1 VSCPVPL
8 RTPATGPSMAESDA
22 ASTDASAV
30 ENQLEGGNYEV
41 IRARLEED
49 AQTLGALASKLNV
62 ARKEIFGGQELVV
75 VGNER
80 IRTEHN
86 CVPRNLVNVNGRLLL
101 GYNVRF
107 ALKKEV
113 AVSDVFSIHRFEA
126 TDDGFDLAETDDVDG
141 ILTDPRFVEQ
151 FSELYKYYKDARLET
166 LRVHGG
172 KLLAVFRIGERIEDI
187 RVFRWELQPGQPV
200 QYIDNRGERD
210 HTFPPA
216 HDFDWVRSSRD
227 DHVLGTHPHINIA
240 DKVFVETVGG
250 DLTIKVEDNT
260 EDGAGI
266 YREPVDDPHQSLD
279 DAEIHYA
286 ELGTLVLLSMRP
298 FGETDTRYLV
308 FNTRTEDVRRI
319 DAIGQA
325 CVQLPEDHGLIFPG
339 GYYLRR
345 GEAKIFDPDP
355 QGLIFKRV
363 IKSPNGEDVLYVF
376 HRMDTGHYVLLPYN
390 LIRQEVATPIH
401 GHGYTLFENG
411 RMVVFRAES
420 DDPTRV
426 HPIQVWET
434 PFTTDEY
441 AASNPVE
448 GGYLA
453 KIGNAALVRGIS
465 DVMAI
470 QRQVANLVPSRA
482 IFEDLVGACTRAV
495 DHHHW
500 VGRSE
505 TGGLKE
511 ALDHTRRNAELIID
525 EFEKLQALQRKAAAA
540 LAEART
546 TQDRLLLDVRPDIL
560 TTVQEFMAAMTRLR
574 QQRGHLITLQDV
586 RLIDHD
592 ALSAMEEQVVQ
603 RFDETSEGV
612 VRFLLQD
619 DALTPIV
626 DEIGELE
633 GRITDVDRAV
643 DLQPITESMD
653 ATGEGLELLIEVI
666 GGLDVGDPNDR
677 TSILENISEV
687 FGQLNRVRAVLEG
700 RRRELGRAEAKAEFA
715 AQFKLLSQGV
725 SSALS
730 MADSPERCDEQ
741 LSRLMVQ
748 LEELEGRFGE
758 FEEYLLDIT
767 VKRDEISLAFESR
780 RQQLMEARQRRI
792 GALFASGER
801 ILTAVHRRSGSFK
814 EPDKLNSYFASD
826 SMVLKLRKLAEQLTE
841 LGDSNKAEDLLGK
854 LKSAKQRSL
863 RALRDRAELFE
874 DGAAV
879 IKFGRHR
886 FAVNTQSFD
895 LTIVPRGEGMAIH
908 LTGTEFYEDIED
920 EDFLATRP
928 FWSQALISETP
939 TVYRA
944 EHLAARMLFDAES
957 NEDGL
962 NIDVLDEDRLRE
974 NGLLER
980 VRAYSADRYEEG
992 YERGVHDADAALILD
1007 KLLHLRKTA
1016 GLLRFPPV
1024 PRAAAALFW
1033 ASFDDR
1039 TEREALHR
1047 QARSLGR
1054 MRQVLPN
1061 PTAMRR
1067 FSEQL
1072 ARALQGW
1079 VTEHAPTLAAELVED
1094 DWPVAGA
1101 YLAEELSAQRPRF
1114 VLGAQAAAILD
1125 GMRLFLDG
1133 HRTAEGQGARQAFDD
1148 DLRALEG
1155 RLDEQLA
1162 LARQWLEAFLANTT
1176 DERLQS
1182 LGFLLS
1188 EAAVALVTDKK
1199 LDRAVSQA
1207 NTSVQVTGLLGQHPR
1222 VQDRTLSLRLDEFL
1236 DRLRHFVHHRIPGF
1250 RAYREARQVLL
1261 AKERKR
1267 LRVDE
1272 FQPKVMTTFV
1282 RNRLINEVY
1291 LPMIGDNLAKQMGG
1305 MGAGKRT
1312 DTMGMLMLISP
1323 PGYGKTTLMEYI
1335 ASQLGI
1341 VFMKVNGPSLG
1352 HEVHSLD
1359 PSEAPNATARQEVE
1373 KINLAFE
1380 MANNVMLYLDDI
1392 QHTHPELLQKFISLC
1407 DGTRRVEGV
1416 WKGRTRTYDLKGKRF
1431 CVIMAGNP
1439 YTETGARFQIPDMLA
1454 NRADTYNLGDIL
1466 GGRDDLFAL
1475 SYVENAITSNPTLA
1489 PLAARD
1495 QQDIHRLIRLAQG
1508 EEVDTAAF
1516 SHDYSAGERQEFV
1529 DLFQKMFRVRD
1540 TLLKVNLEYIKSAAT
1555 DDSYR
1560 TEPPFKLQGSYRNM
1574 AKVTEKLVSAV
1585 NLEEVDRLI
1594 VDHYVGESQTLTT
1607 GAENNLL
1614 KLWELR
1620 DSQTPDQKARWDA
1633 IKKDYARQKLMG
1645 GQDDDPVARVVGT
1658 LAGMGD
1664 QIEQIGTALSTPTD
1678 VATPLSAVQSELA
1691 GLRQEL
1697 SQRLGSPEQLSGA
1710 LTGVVESLGH
1720 IGKAVETTHQGQRG
1734 TARVLQAF
1742 GRNLVETLAEATA
1755 AAPSAAPAP
1764 APAASA
1770 AGGRSWFEPNL
1781 EVGAEA
1787 DLVMRH
1793 AVLLEVQRALVSYG
1807 RMQQD
1812 AARQLRAG
1820 EYVLAGALPVMQHL
1834 ADHITTLVHERLPPE
1849 QQGAFMDEL
1858 RRGVARAIK
1867 ELSEATGERVDAR
1880 SVVSSELPTGE
1891 RTPVQPPVPPRTVR
1905 TTEAQVRHDAP
1916 PVRKP

>member
-1 VSCPVPL
+1 
-8 RTPATGPSMAESDA
+8 MAE
-22 ASTDASAV
+22 TDAPASAPTG
-30 ENQLEGGNYEV
+30 EAAAQAQLEGGNYEV

-49 AQTLGALASKLNV
+49 ARQLGGMAHTLNDE
-62 ARKEIFGGQELVV
+62 RKAIFGGQELVV

-107 ALKKEV
+107 ALKKDV
-113 AVSDVFSIHRFEA
+113 AVSDVFSIHGFVPTE
-126 TDDGFDLAETDDVDG
+126 DGFDLAPVDDADG
-141 ILTDPRFVEQ
+141 VLADPTFVEH
-151 FSELYKYYKDARLET
+151 FTELYRYYKDARLET
-166 LRVHGG
+166 LRVHAG
-172 KLLAVFRIGERIEDI
+172 KLLAVFRIGERAEDI
-187 RVFRWELQPGQPV
+187 RVFRWELLPGQPV
-200 QYIDNRGERD
+200 RYIDNRGERD

-216 HDFDWVRSSRD
+216 HDFDWVKPSRD

-266 YREPVDDPHQSLD
+266 YSEPVDDPHQSLD

-286 ELGTLVLLSMRP
+286 LVGTLVLLRMRP
-298 FGETDTRYLV
+298 FGETTTRYLL
-308 FNTRTEDVRRI
+308 FNTRTHEVRRI

-325 CVQLPEDHGLIFPG
+325 CVSLPEDHGLIFPG

-345 GEAKIFDPDP
+345 GEAKIFDPEP
-355 QGLIFKRV
+355 EGLIFKRML
-363 IKSPNGEDVLYVF
+363 KSPNGEDVLYVF
-376 HRMDTGHYVLLPYN
+376 HHQVTGHYVLLPYN
-390 LIRQEVATPIH
+390 LIRQEVANPIQ
-401 GHGYTLFENG
+401 GHGYTLFEDG

-420 DDPTRV
+420 DEPTRV
-426 HPIQVWET
+426 HPIQVWDT

-441 AASNPVE
+441 AAANPVE

-465 DVMAI
+465 DVLAI
-470 QRQVANLVPSRA
+470 QRQIANLTPSRA
-482 IFEDLVGACTRAV
+482 IFEDLVTATTRAV

-500 VGRSE
+500 LGRPE
-505 TGGLKE
+505 AGGLKE
-511 ALDHTRRNAELIID
+511 ALDQTRRNAELIID

-540 LAEART
+540 LAEARSV
-546 TQDRLLLDVRPDIL
+546 QERLLLDVRPDIL
-560 TTVQEFMAAMTRLR
+560 TTVQEFMGAMTRLR
-574 QQRGHLITLQDV
+574 EQRGHLITLQEV
-586 RLIDHD
+586 RLIDRP
-592 ALSAMEEQVVQ
+592 ALDAMEAEVVA
-603 RFDETSEGV
+603 RFDEASAGV
-612 VRFLLQD
+612 VAFLLQD
-619 DALTPIV
+619 GALAPIV
-626 DEIGELE
+626 REIGELE
-633 GRITDVDRAV
+633 ERIAEVDRAL
-643 DLQPITESMD
+643 DLVPITEGMD
-653 ATGEGLELLIEVI
+653 ETGTGLELLIEVI

-677 TSILENISEV
+677 TRILENISEV

-700 RRRELGRAEAKAEFA
+700 RRRELARAEAKAEFA

-725 SSALS
+725 SSALA
-730 MADSPERCDEQ
+730 MADAPEKCDEQ

-767 VKRDEISLAFESR
+767 VKRDEISQAFESK

-801 ILTAVHRRSGSFK
+801 ILTAVHRRSASFK
-814 EPDKLNSYFASD
+814 EPDQLNSYFASD
-826 SMVLKLRKLAEQLTE
+826 SMVLKLRKLAEQLAE
-841 LGDSNKAEDLLGK
+841 LGDANKAEDLLGK

-863 RALRDRAELFE
+863 RGLRDRADLFE
-874 DGAAV
+874 DGAAI

-886 FAVNTQSFD
+886 FAVNTQPFD
-895 LTIVPRGEGMAIH
+895 LTVVPRGEGMAIH
-908 LTGTEFYEDIED
+908 LTGTEFYQEIDD
-920 EDFLATRP
+920 PDFLATRD
-928 FWSQALISETP
+928 FWSQALVSETP
-939 TVYRA
+939 AVYRA
-944 EHLAARMLFDAES
+944 EHLAARVLFAAETNES
-957 NEDGL
+957 GLSMSILEEDGL
-962 NIDVLDEDRLRE
+962 EAE
-974 NGLLER
+974 GLLQR
-980 VRAYSADRYEEG
+980 VRAFAADRYDEG
-992 YERGVHDADAALILD
+992 YERGVHDADAARILE
-1007 KLLHLRKTA
+1007 KLLHLRQTA
-1016 GLLRFPPV
+1016 GLLRFAPG

-1033 ASFDDR
+1033 AHLADR
-1039 TEREALHR
+1039 DERALIHR

-1054 MRQVLPN
+1054 MGEVLPN
-1061 PTAMRR
+1061 PQATAR
-1067 FSEQL
+1067 FS
-1072 ARALQGW
+1072 ARLGETLRGW
-1079 VTEHAPTLAAELVED
+1079 VAAHAPTLAAELADD
-1094 DWPVAGA
+1094 DWAVAGD
-1101 YLAEELSAQRPRF
+1101 YLCAELVAARPRF

-1125 GMRLFLDG
+1125 GLRTFLDG
-1133 HRTAEGQGARQAFDD
+1133 HRFRDGQSARQAFDD

-1162 LARQWLEAFLANTT
+1162 LARQWLEGFLANTT
-1176 DERLQS
+1176 DARLQS
-1182 LGFLLS
+1182 LGFLLV

-1199 LDRAVSQA
+1199 LDRAPSTA
-1207 NTSVQVTGLLGQHPR
+1207 GTTAEVTGLLGQHPR
-1222 VQDRTLSLRLDEFL
+1222 VVDRALSLRLDEFL
-1236 DRLRHFVHHRIPGF
+1236 DRLRHFVSHRIPGF
-1250 RAYREARQVLL
+1250 RAYREARQLLL
-1261 AKERKR
+1261 ARERRR

-1291 LPMIGDNLAKQMGG
+1291 LPIIGDNLAKQMGST
-1305 MGAGKRT
+1305 GAGKRT

-1323 PGYGKTTLMEYI
+1323 PGYGKTTLMEYV

-1359 PSEAPNATARQEVE
+1359 PSEAPSATARQEVE

-1380 MANNVMLYLDDI
+1380 MGNNVMLYLDDI

-1416 WKGRTRTYDLKGKRF
+1416 WKGRTRTYDLKGKKF
-1431 CVIMAGNP
+1431 CVVMAGNP

-1466 GGRDDLFAL
+1466 GGREDLFAL
-1475 SYVENAITSNPTLA
+1475 SYVENAITSNPALA
-1489 PLAARD
+1489 PLATRD
-1495 QQDIHRLIRLAQG
+1495 PQDIHRLVRLAQG

-1529 DLFQKMFRVRD
+1529 DLLAKMFRVRD

-1555 DDSYR
+1555 DDGYR

-1574 AKVTEKLVSAV
+1574 AKITEKLVSAM
-1585 NLEEVDRLI
+1585 NLDEVDRLI
-1594 VDHYVGESQTLTT
+1594 EDHYVGESQTLTT

-1620 DSQTPDQKARWDA
+1620 GSQSPEQKARWEA

-1664 QIEQIGTALSTPTD
+1664 QIEQIGAALQRPSE
-1678 VATPLSAVQSELA
+1678 VEAPLAALQSELA
-1691 GLRQEL
+1691 GLRSEL
-1697 SQRLGSPEQLSGA
+1697 GARLGSPDQLAGA
-1710 LTGVVESLGH
+1710 LGGVVGALGEL
-1720 IGKAVETTHQGQRG
+1720 GRAVETTHQGQRG
-1734 TARVLQAF
+1734 TARVLQAM
-1742 GRNLVETLAEATA
+1742 GKNLVEALSVAPA
-1755 AAPSAAPAP
+1755 AAPAAPAP
-1764 APAASA
+1764 APAAAPPAAPAA
-1770 AGGRSWFEPNL
+1770 AGERSWFQPHL
-1781 EVGAEA
+1781 ELGAEA

-1793 AVLLEVQRALVSYG
+1793 AVLLEVQRALVAYG
-1807 RMQQD
+1807 RMQHHAD
-1812 AARQLRAG
+1812 RQLRAG
-1820 EYVLAGALPVMQHL
+1820 EYVLAGALPVMQQL
-1834 ADHITTLVHERLPPE
+1834 ADHITTLVHERLPPA
-1849 QQGAFMDEL
+1849 QQGPFMDEL

-1867 ELSEATGERVDAR
+1867 ALSEATGERVPPDAAA
-1880 SVVSSELPTGE
+1880 
-1891 RTPVQPPVPPRTVR
+1891 VPPAPPASVR
-1905 TTEAQVRHDAP
+1905 TTQAAVRHEAP